1 MSNGFDL
8 DAAAVVS
15 ISFALVAPAAAL
27 ASVFVALL
35 PFPLLRF
42 PLLRDPLPLVQL
54 EPRPLLDRG
63 PRASQLRRGGALPR
77 RVRGAPRGPGR
88 QPLLQA
94 LAARRLEPRLER
106 VTLAGP
112 DEAAFALSVLL
123 LAGSVLEVLV
133 VVFLFAKA
141 TTPPA
146 AAASAGSSPSGAGD
160 GDSVPLGRDRP
171 DLRLEE
177 EPHRRERRAV
187 RVSAE
192 QASKPLQVPVGQQI
206 ELFRAFLGDEVLLL
220 ARRAAAGAG
229 AEGRDPGV
237 WRGASR
243 AGRRR
248 RRRLLLLLQEQ
259 QQLLPLSALLLLLER
274 G

>member
-1 MSNGFDL
+1 
-8 DAAAVVS
+8 
-15 ISFALVAPAAAL
+15 
-27 ASVFVALL
+27 
-35 PFPLLRF
+35 
-42 PLLRDPLPLVQL
+42 
-54 EPRPLLDRG
+54 
-63 PRASQLRRGGALPR
+63 
-77 RVRGAPRGPGR
+77 
-88 QPLLQA
+88 
-94 LAARRLEPRLER
+94 
-106 VTLAGP
+106 
-112 DEAAFALSVLL
+112 
-123 LAGSVLEVLV
+123 
-133 VVFLFAKA
+133 
-141 TTPPA
+141 
-146 AAASAGSSPSGAGD
+146 
-160 GDSVPLGRDRP
+160 
-171 DLRLEE
+171 
-177 EPHRRERRAV
+177 V

-274 G
+274 GWLELSRCIVLAPRRRGRQRLLGEEASLSSMHFFLDASSSSFFSSSALSWISARLFFFSVSVSLLSL